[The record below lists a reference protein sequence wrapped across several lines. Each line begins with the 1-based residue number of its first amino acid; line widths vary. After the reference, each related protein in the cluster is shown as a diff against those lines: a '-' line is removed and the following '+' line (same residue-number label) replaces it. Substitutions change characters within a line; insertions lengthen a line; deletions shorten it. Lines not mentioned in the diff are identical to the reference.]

1 MMNEVIQT
9 MMQHRS
15 IRKYKDTLITDE
27 QLHTIIE
34 AGQMAST
41 SSNLQA
47 YSVIN
52 IVDSQLRHELAELAG
67 PQWHVDTAPV
77 FLVWC
82 ADLRRVAV
90 ATETTIAEQIENLEL
105 TENFLVAVVDT
116 ALAAQ
121 NSALAAES
129 LGLGILYVGGIRN
142 QIEKVSQLLTLPQH
156 VVPLFG
162 MCIGYADEQPF
173 IRPRF
178 SLDAVLHQNRY
189 NEEKVKATIAEYDE
203 RIVDYV
209 KERSNGAE
217 SVSWSESM
225 SKRLSQA
232 RQRTAQQ
239 AFFNSKG
246 LMKK

>member
-1 MMNEVIQT
+1 MNEVIET

-15 IRKYKDTLITDE
+15 IRNYKDTIITDE
-27 QLHTIIE
+27 QLYTIIE

-47 YSVIN
+47 YSIIN
-52 IVDSQLRHELAELAG
+52 IVDRRLRHELAELAG

-90 ATETTIAEQIENLEL
+90 ATETTIDKHIENLEL
-105 TENFLVAVVDT
+105 TENFLVATVDT

-129 LGLGILYVGGIRN
+129 MGLGILFVGGIRN
-142 QIEKVSQLLTLPQH
+142 QIEQVSQLLKLPQH

-162 MCIGYADEQPF
+162 MCIGYPDEQPF

-178 SLDAVLHQNRY
+178 SLEAVLHQNSY
-189 NEEKVKATIAEYDE
+189 NEEKIEATIAEYDE
-203 RIVDYV
+203 RVVDYV
-209 KERSNGAE
+209 MERSNGAD
-217 SVSWSESM
+217 SFSWSESM
-225 SKRLSQA
+225 RRRLSQA
-232 RQRTAQQ
+232 RQRTTQQ
-239 AFFNSKG
+239 AFFQSKG